1 MFKIKIFFGVLVCL
15 LRHLTL
21 YFVES
26 SSTFLNFVLDFVQ
39 LVGRLVDGFILFLLF
54 LKFGLDEF
62 FISFFFDLE
71 SGGLFVFL
79 GGLDR
84 SLELGI
90 RHLLIN
96 FITNNLSGDHF
107 KNYWSLK
114 VRFLRCYY
122 KNIMDL
128 HCIEK
133 SNKIKK
139 NYYILKKIP
148 S

>member
-15 LRHLTL
+15 LRHLAL

-26 SSTFLNFVLDFVQ
+26 PSTFLDFVLDFVQ
-39 LVGRLVDGFILFLLF
+39 LVSRLVDGFILFLLF

-107 KNYWSLK
+107 KNY
-114 VRFLRCYY
+114 
-122 KNIMDL
+122 
-128 HCIEK
+128 
-133 SNKIKK
+133 
-139 NYYILKKIP
+139 
-148 S
+148 